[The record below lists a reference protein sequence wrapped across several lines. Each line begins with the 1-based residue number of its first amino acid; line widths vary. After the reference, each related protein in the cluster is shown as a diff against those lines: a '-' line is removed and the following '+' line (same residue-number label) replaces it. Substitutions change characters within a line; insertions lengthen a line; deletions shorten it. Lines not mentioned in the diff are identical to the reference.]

1 MNELKMLESRCENLK
16 YMTREEMQKQIVELN
31 QEIESLRASNK
42 ELARGNTL
50 NGLNICRG

>member
-1 MNELKMLESRCENLK
+1 MAELKMLESRCENLK
-16 YMTREEMQKQIVELN
+16 YMTREEMQKQIIELN
-31 QEIESLRASNK
+31 QEIESLKTSNK

>member
-1 MNELKMLESRCENLK
+1 
-16 YMTREEMQKQIVELN
+16 MQKQIMELN
-31 QEIESLRASNK
+31 QEIESLRANNK